1 MSMSQVGSGLPR
13 LLAERYELSER
24 LASSG
29 MTSIWRGHDRVLG
42 RDVAIKVLHPEL
54 AADPTFRARFS
65 EEAVNAARLTHPN
78 IVALY
83 DTGEQQGVAYI
94 VSEWVEGANLA
105 SLLVQRGPLPPPQA
119 ARLASEVA
127 RALDYAHGAG
137 VVHGNLKSS
146 NILITLDGTIKVGD
160 FSIAKAAASEDPDRT
175 GEILGSTHHL
185 APEQLDSESV
195 DGRSDVYALGVCLF
209 EMLTG
214 RPPPA
219 ANDGQHPSLRSPRSL
234 RAGIPRDLD
243 GVVTRAMAPEPGKR
257 FQTAADMATAL
268 ARSAADDDTDP
279 DEMVVVAASPAP
291 APPRSAR
298 VADPLTAPRR
308 RGWLGWALVLVG
320 MAAVA
325 VAVAVVLIQG
335 IGAGRNT
342 PPSVPGQGQSSTTQA
357 NDTLLQATAHSFDPN
372 GTASPD
378 DPEKEE
384 NENKAD
390 LAVDGDPGTHWETT
404 RYKQAN
410 ISAFKEGVG
419 LILDLGS
426 TKQARS
432 LELDVPTT
440 GAEVTIY
447 GADGASP
454 PETLA
459 DWQTTTLA
467 GPKEID
473 QTKDVISLNGQRPY
487 RYYLVWLTQL
497 PKSQDGVGYRG
508 VISEAVLRS

>member
-42 RDVAIKVLHPEL
+42 RDVAIKVLHPQL

-83 DTGEQQGVAYI
+83 DTGEQHGVAYI

-105 SLLVQRGPLPPPQA
+105 SLLVQRGALPPPRA

-127 RALDYAHGAG
+127 MALDYAHAAG
-137 VVHGNLKSS
+137 VVHGNLESS
-146 NILITLDGTIKVGD
+146 NILIAPDGTIKVGD

-185 APEQLDSESV
+185 APEQLDSDAV
-195 DGRSDVYALGVCLF
+195 DGRADVYALGACLF

-219 ANDGQHPSLRSPRSL
+219 ANDGQPASLRSPRSM

-243 GVVTRAMAPEPGKR
+243 AVVTRAMAPDPAKR

-279 DEMVVVAASPAP
+279 EEVVVVAASPAP
-291 APPRSAR
+291 APPRNAR
-298 VADPLTAPRR
+298 RADPLTAPRR
-308 RGWLGWALVLVG
+308 PGWVGWALVLVG

-335 IGAGRNT
+335 IGAGRNS
-342 PPSVPGQGQSSTTQA
+342 PPSPPGQDQTSTTQG
-357 NDTLLQATAHSFDPN
+357 NGTLRVEEAHSFDPK
-372 GTASPD
+372 GRASD
-378 DPEKEE
+378 GDPAKQE
-384 NENKAD
+384 NETRAR
-390 LAVDGDPGTHWETT
+390 LAVDGDTATDWRTA
-404 RYKQAN
+404 RYNEADIGWKD
-410 ISAFKEGVG
+410 GVG
-419 LILDLGS
+419 LYLDLGS
-426 TKQARS
+426 PKEARS
-432 LELDVPTT
+432 LVLDVPAT
-440 GAEVTIY
+440 GAEVAVY
-447 GADGASP
+447 GANGDTAP
-454 PETLA
+454 ATLA
-459 DWQTTTLA
+459 DWQERLA
-467 GPKEID
+467 DADEVDD
-473 QTKDVISLNGQRPY
+473 QHSVISLDTERPY
-487 RYYLVWLTQL
+487 RYYLIWFTKL
-497 PKSQDGVGYRG
+497 PANSSGGGGFRG
-508 VISEAVLRS
+508 VINEAALKP

>member
-83 DTGEQQGVAYI
+83 DTGEQEGVAYI

-127 RALDYAHGAG
+127 MALDYAHGAG
-137 VVHGNLKSS
+137 VVHGNLRSS
-146 NILITLDGTIKVGD
+146 NILITLDGTMKVGD

-195 DGRSDVYALGVCLF
+195 DGRTDVYALGVCLF

-268 ARSAADDDTDP
+268 ARSAAADDTDP

-298 VADPLTAPRR
+298 VADPLAAPRR

-335 IGAGRNT
+335 IGAGRNI
-342 PPSVPGQGQSSTTQA
+342 PPSIPRQDQSSTTQA
-357 NDTLLQATAHSFDPN
+357 TVLGVTEAHSFDPK
-372 GTASPD
+372 GTESPT
-378 DPEKEE
+378 DPAKQE
-384 NENKAD
+384 NEEHAPRAIDK
-390 LAVDGDPGTHWETT
+390 DPATKWETT
-404 RYKQAN
+404 RYKQAD
-410 ISAFKEGVG
+410 ISALKGGVG
-419 LILDLGS
+419 LFLQLGS
-426 TKQARS
+426 PAQARS
-432 LELDVPTT
+432 LVLDMPTT

-447 GADGASP
+447 GADSRPA
-454 PETLA
+454 
-459 DWQTTTLA
+459 TLA
-467 GPKEID
+467 GWGAPLAERQEID
-473 QTKDVISLNGQRPY
+473 EKHTVISLSSQRPY
-487 RYYLVWLTQL
+487 GYYLIWFTQL
-497 PKSQDGVGYRG
+497 PESQDGVGYRG

>member
-13 LLAERYELSER
+13 LLAERYELSEH

-54 AADPTFRARFS
+54 AADPTFRTRFS

-127 RALDYAHGAG
+127 MALAYAHGAG

-146 NILITLDGTIKVGD
+146 NILITSDGTIKVGD

-195 DGRSDVYALGVCLF
+195 DGRTDVYALGVCLF

-214 RPPPA
+214 RPPAA
-219 ANDGQHPSLRSPRSL
+219 ANDGQHPSRRSPRSL

-298 VADPLTAPRR
+298 VADPLVAPRR

-335 IGAGRNT
+335 IGAGRNS
-342 PPSVPGQGQSSTTQA
+342 PPATPGQTSTTQGNGA
-357 NDTLLQATAHSFDPN
+357 ALPMEDAHSFDPD
-372 GTASPD
+372 GKASPG
-378 DPEKEE
+378 DPKGLE
-384 NENKAD
+384 NEGKAD
-390 LAVDGDPGTHWETT
+390 RAIDNDQGTRWETA
-404 RYKQAN
+404 RYNDADITKL
-410 ISAFKEGVG
+410 KPGVG
-419 LILDLGS
+419 LILELKGPA
-426 TKQARS
+426 QARS
-432 LELDVPTT
+432 LELDVPSP
-440 GAEVTIY
+440 GAEVTVY
-447 GADGASP
+447 GADSQPVA
-454 PETLA
+454 L
-459 DWQTTTLA
+459 WQTTTLA

-473 QTKDVISLNGQRPY
+473 QTKDVISLSSQRPH
-487 RYYLVWLTQL
+487 RYYLIWFTHL

-508 VISEAVLRS
+508 VISEAVLKS

>member
-83 DTGEQQGVAYI
+83 DTGEQEGVAYI

-119 ARLASEVA
+119 ARLASDVA
-127 RALDYAHGAG
+127 MALDYAHGAG
-137 VVHGNLKSS
+137 VVHGNLRSS
-146 NILITLDGTIKVGD
+146 NILITLDGTMKVGD

-195 DGRSDVYALGVCLF
+195 DGRTDVYALGVCLF

-279 DEMVVVAASPAP
+279 DEVVVLAASPAP

-298 VADPLTAPRR
+298 VADPLAAPRR

-342 PPSVPGQGQSSTTQA
+342 PPSTPGQGQTATTLA
-357 NDTLLQATAHSFDPN
+357 DGTTLRVKEAYSFDPY
-372 GTASPD
+372 GSASPG
-378 DPEKEE
+378 DPEGQE
-384 NENKAD
+384 NEGKAD
-390 LAVDGDPGTHWETT
+390 RAIDEDQGTSWETA
-404 RYKQAN
+404 RYNDEDLTALKP
-410 ISAFKEGVG
+410 GVG
-419 LILDLGS
+419 LILELNS
-426 TKQARS
+426 PAQAQS
-432 LELDVPTT
+432 LELDVPST
-440 GAEVTIY
+440 GAEVKIY
-447 GADGASP
+447 GADSRPDKLEGWEP
-454 PETLA
+454 P
-459 DWQTTTLA
+459 LA
-467 GPKEID
+467 GPQEIEETH
-473 QTKDVISLNGQRPY
+473 QVIRLNAQGAH
-487 RYYLVWLTQL
+487 RYYLIWFTQL